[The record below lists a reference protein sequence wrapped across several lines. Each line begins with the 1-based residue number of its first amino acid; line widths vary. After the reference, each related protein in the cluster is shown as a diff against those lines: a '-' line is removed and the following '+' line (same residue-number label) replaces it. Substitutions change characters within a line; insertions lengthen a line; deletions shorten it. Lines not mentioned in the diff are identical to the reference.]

1 MVIDW
6 IMIITLLVTVG
17 VVILSIRMG
26 WIKVDVIL
34 KKDIDFLCGKK
45 DD

>member
-1 MVIDW
+1 LVSDW

-17 VVILSIRMG
+17 FVILSIRMG
-26 WIKVDVIL
+26 WIKVDFVL
-34 KKDIDFLCGKK
+34 KKDIDALCGKK